1 MPEKAGFVDGQV
13 LHQRGELGLTLM
25 AGQQT
30 IVTVKGIESAY
41 LQPAMQAV
49 LEKVSGAAL
58 ISARQR
64 QARTAFLT
72 GIVEQLIVDTKRAR
86 DTDAASLNMQLTTWR
101 DGRAANDAFV
111 AGTGDALRTWRQP

>member
-1 MPEKAGFVDGQV
+1 MPSDQTPAGRIRVVQLLFPGD
-13 LHQRGELGLTLM
+13 
-25 AGQQT
+25 
-30 IVTVKGIESAY
+30 
-41 LQPAMQAV
+41 AV
-49 LEKVSGAAL
+49 LEEVSGAAL